1 MARLKELD
9 TGSAAERRYVAKK
22 FIYLE
27 SEDDVQILSERWFS
41 DRAER
46 VEFLPAGDDDSGPG
60 GCTRVL
66 GRVTEDR
73 EASIEAYGIV
83 DRDSL
88 AREGWWMEFLEADD
102 AEFDASKPF
111 GEHVIVLR
119 CWEIENYLLH
129 PEVIEEFL
137 SDEHGRRQRTLS
149 VVLDEMFRIL
159 CCLIPITAADVI
171 LNCEGKRKCPA
182 GFGLRNSYWA
192 IYSSLCQHIEREI
205 GRSAVD
211 ELDEVIAQ
219 IVGFAAGKAQ
229 RSLEH
234 WLAQARIVDGK
245 RLIVWL
251 SNRYKLGER
260 DVRWHLA
267 KLTRDRGKI
276 PEMLD
281 QAVLDLV
288 A

>member
-27 SEDDVQILSERWFS
+27 SDDDVQILAERWFS

-46 VEFLPAGDDDSGPG
+46 VEFLPAGDGESGSG
-60 GCTRVL
+60 GCTRVV

-73 EASIEAYGIV
+73 EASIDAYGIV

-137 SDEHGRRQRTLS
+137 SDEHGRSERTTP
-149 VVLDEMFRIL
+149 VVLDELFGIL

-182 GFGLRNSYWA
+182 GFGLGDSYWA
-192 IYSSLCQHIEREI
+192 IYRNLGQRIERAI
-205 GRSAVD
+205 GRRAD
-211 ELDEVIAQ
+211 EELDDVIAQ
-219 IVGFAAGKAQ
+219 IVGFSAGKSE

-245 RLIVWL
+245 RFIFWL
-251 SNRYKLGER
+251 SNRYKLGEH